1 VQQILIALTCI
12 NLVAVSCA
20 LWAAITARSSLKALR
35 RKLAERSTRS
45 LRQLDAEIASM
56 SATLGSL
63 STTVRRLSSK
73 YGMQDVRARRKEES
87 PRMPSDLT
95 PSEKK
100 AWLRR
105 ELQAGRL
112 QVSRDGVVV
121 AAAGQKSDDE

>member
-1 VQQILIALTCI
+1 MIWRHVVGQAPFG
-12 NLVAVSCA
+12 S
-20 LWAAITARSSLKALR
+20 
-35 RKLAERSTRS
+35 LAEFNA
-45 LRQLDAEIASM
+45 LFDAGFDAEIASM

-87 PRMPSDLT
+87 PRMPADLT